1 MRKVVKIAGL
11 ILVVAFIIAQ
21 FIQPDK
27 NLQEQASEHDLVSA
41 LEVPEQVANLLKNS
55 CYDCHSNH
63 TRYPWYSK
71 ISPLSWYLYKHI
83 EVGKE
88 ALNFSE
94 FGLLEK
100 RKMISGLSGVCE
112 LIESGSMPLVSFT
125 LIHRDARL
133 DEDEQRIICEW
144 SEAEAGKLL
153 KSGPGS

>member
-1 MRKVVKIAGL
+1 MQKAVKIAGL
-11 ILVVAFIIAQ
+11 ILVVALIIAQ

-27 NLQEQASEHDLVSA
+27 NLQEQASEYDLLNT
-41 LEVPEQVANLLKNS
+41 LEMPDQVAGLLKNS

-71 ISPLSWYLYKHI
+71 ISPLSWYLHKHI
-83 EVGKE
+83 EAGKE

-100 RKMISGLSGVCE
+100 RKMISGLSGICE
-112 LIESGSMPLVSFT
+112 LIESGSMPLVSYT
-125 LIHRDARL
+125 IIHRDARL
-133 DEDEQRIICEW
+133 DEDGQSIICEW

>member
-1 MRKVVKIAGL
+1 MRKAVKIAGL
-11 ILVVAFIIAQ
+11 ILVVALIIAQ
-21 FIQPDK
+21 FIQPDT
-27 NLQEQASEHDLVSA
+27 NLHEQASEHDL
-41 LEVPEQVANLLKNS
+41 LNTFEVPDQVASLLKNS

-83 EVGKE
+83 EEGKE

-100 RKMISGLSGVCE
+100 RKMVSGLSGVCE

-125 LIHRDARL
+125 IIHRDARL
-133 DEDEQRIICEW
+133 DEDEQSIICKW

>member
-1 MRKVVKIAGL
+1 MQKAVKIAGL
-11 ILVVAFIIAQ
+11 ILLVAFIIAQ

-27 NLQEQASEHDLVSA
+27 NLQNQASEHDLLTA
-41 LEVPEQVANLLKNS
+41 YEVPEQVANLLQNS
-55 CYDCHSNH
+55 CYDCHSNN

-83 EVGKE
+83 EEGKE

-112 LIESGSMPLVSFT
+112 LVESGSMPLVSFT

-133 DEDEQRIICEW
+133 DGDEQRIICEW